1 MRRADAVGRSMRTSV
16 GPRASTSRWPPKLSL
31 SSSSRGEP
39 SALHRKCASTLNT
52 VASRTRV
59 PSSRQEA
66 QFRGVC
72 ACELTR
78 SAGRMRVR
86 GLVVRKRRLKED
98 VIDCTSAIFSFR
110 GWSPIVCIA
119 LSERRTVMSS
129 NGVRRTSRFLSTAS
143 PRRIGTRRRSACSAL
158 SPSFACTGTQL
169 SNRSC
174 GKHLAARGRTA
185 SRANLA
191 PRPRHDD
198 VSRISICSGA
208 QQRIRLATQPNCA
221 RSRPTCP
228 YKAYWPVTNMTASR
242 SSETAM
248 TIVMTP
254 SPRFF
259 SPGGSLGIMTA
270 SRSGFRRAGL
280 SAEVLSRD
288 DDSRDSHRMKLV
300 GAENTG

>member
-1 MRRADAVGRSMRTSV
+1 
-16 GPRASTSRWPPKLSL
+16 
-31 SSSSRGEP
+31 
-39 SALHRKCASTLNT
+39 
-52 VASRTRV
+52 
-59 PSSRQEA
+59 
-66 QFRGVC
+66 
-72 ACELTR
+72 
-78 SAGRMRVR
+78 MRVR

-143 PRRIGTRRRSACSAL
+143 PRRIGTRRRSACSAR
-158 SPSFACTGTQL
+158 SPSFACTQTQL
-169 SNRSC
+169 SHRSC
-174 GKHLAARGRTA
+174 GTHLAARGRTA

-208 QQRIRLATQPNCA
+208 QQRIWLATQPNCA

-259 SPGGSLGIMTA
+259 SPGGSLGIMT
-270 SRSGFRRAGL
+270 GFRRAGL
-280 SAEVLSRD
+280 SAEVLSEIRTKAD
-288 DDSRDSHRMKLV
+288 EDFQGGPTLRVLYVSFLASFRVWPQAPSAPAHKPGFVSPTCLLFIRILTKGPHEGRIPRNHRPARKDEESPGTGPMIEGKSDSEKGSWL
-300 GAENTG
+300 

>member
-31 SSSSRGEP
+31 SNSSRGEP

-52 VASRTRV
+52 VASRTHV

-98 VIDCTSAIFSFR
+98 VIDCTSAIFSVR

-119 LSERRTVMSS
+119 FSERRTVMSS

-143 PRRIGTRRRSACSAL
+143 PRRIGTRRRSARSAR
-158 SPSFACTGTQL
+158 SPSFACTQTQL
-169 SNRSC
+169 SHRSC
-174 GKHLAARGRTA
+174 GTHLAARGRTA

-198 VSRISICSGA
+198 VSRISICSGT
-208 QQRIRLATQPNCA
+208 QQRIWLATQPMRTKSADLSVQGILA
-221 RSRPTCP
+221 RHEYDRKQEQRDCNDDCDDSQSPFLFARRLSGEHDGFPLRLSSRGPL
-228 YKAYWPVTNMTASR
+228 R
-242 SSETAM
+242 
-248 TIVMTP
+248 
-254 SPRFF
+254 
-259 SPGGSLGIMTA
+259 GSLVP
-270 SRSGFRRAGL
+270 RSERKHEDGL
-280 SAEVLSRD
+280 GAMVCLS
-288 DDSRDSHRMKLV
+288 
-300 GAENTG
+300 